1 MTTTKPKD
9 LPEGSWAI
17 TKDDKLEIQKFGR
30 ELHKFILG
38 YCKTNAI
45 NGKFFPWKIV
55 TGGFDYFQQL
65 QSQKVKLQGD
75 DILVTQDMI
84 EKFGLGEF
92 LEEPFTPVVEEP
104 APEEAKPEDK
114 LNPAPAPEEV
124 PTAPV
129 VDAPVAPT
137 PVETPAPAPVD
148 GAGLAPAPEANQ
160 G

>member
-1 MTTTKPKD
+1 MLKGQPKN

-17 TKDDKLEIQKFGR
+17 TKEDKVEIQKFGR

-75 DILVTQDMI
+75 DLLVTQDMI

-92 LEEPFTPVVEEP
+92 LEEPFTHVE
-104 APEEAKPEDK
+104 
-114 LNPAPAPEEV
+114 APAPEETKGEDSPSPV
-124 PTAPV
+124 PSEPVAPVATPAVETAPV
-129 VDAPVAPT
+129 ASTDAPAV
-137 PVETPAPAPVD
+137 APAPVAD
-148 GAGLAPAPEANQ
+148 APQ